1 MVAQNKR
8 IKTSERCQR
17 PPGRPEEK
25 IVAAATVREI
35 KPPALEEYQCKTGAA
50 ATEWCGRATD
60 LQGSDGLSKNETE
73 TYKGSYVAKRHSLV
87 AGTLHTETSPP
98 DATISVDLDDL
109 QQMHVKT
116 TRRATLK

>member
-1 MVAQNKR
+1 MNHEEGLTFPMSKSTMVAQNKR

-50 ATEWCGRATD
+50 ATE
-60 LQGSDGLSKNETE
+60 
-73 TYKGSYVAKRHSLV
+73 
-87 AGTLHTETSPP
+87 
-98 DATISVDLDDL
+98 
-109 QQMHVKT
+109 
-116 TRRATLK
+116 